1 MAFGSA
7 LPMVICFK
15 LCCEVTV
22 FYRNGLVYH
31 VEDVWIRFK
40 IALVTRLNVTQLRY
54 VHALVTRL
62 NVTQLR
68 YVHQFCHARILH
80 YIFVIRE

>member
-1 MAFGSA
+1 MAFGST

-54 VHALVTRL
+54 L
-62 NVTQLR
+62 
-68 YVHQFCHARILH
+68 HQVCHARILH
-80 YIFVIRE
+80 YIIVIRE